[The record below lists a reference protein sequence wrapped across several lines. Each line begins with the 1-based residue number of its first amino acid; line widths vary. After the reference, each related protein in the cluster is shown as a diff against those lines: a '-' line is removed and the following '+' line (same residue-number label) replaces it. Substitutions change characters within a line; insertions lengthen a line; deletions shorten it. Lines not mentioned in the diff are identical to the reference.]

1 MKKISHILISLIFLI
16 NISACAGYKPIF
28 SSTSL
33 QFEISNYDIEGD
45 KILGNKLYSKLSS
58 LSKSKKVNP
67 DTKNLDLLINVSK
80 TKSATSKDSSGKILE
95 YKINLNTKIKITDFI
110 TGKKLLEKNFNSS
123 LNYKI
128 QDQYSDTIKL
138 ENKSTGNLIN
148 LTYQELLI
156 KLSENILSK

>member
-1 MKKISHILISLIFLI
+1 MKKIFYLTFLISLFIFV
-16 NISACAGYKPIF
+16 NDCTGYKPIF
-28 SSTSL
+28 GSTSL

-45 KILGNKLYSKLSS
+45 KILGNKLYSKLYN
-58 LSKSKKVNP
+58 LSKSKKVNS
-67 DTKNLDLLINVSK
+67 DTKNLDLLVNVTK

-138 ENKSTGNLIN
+138 ENQTIENLLN
-148 LTYQELLI
+148 KTLQEILVG
-156 KLSENILSK
+156 LSRNISS

>member
-1 MKKISHILISLIFLI
+1 MKKIFYLTFLISLFIFV
-16 NISACAGYKPIF
+16 NDCTGYKPIF
-28 SSTSL
+28 GSTSL

-58 LSKSKKVNP
+58 LSKSKKINP
-67 DTKNLDLLINVSK
+67 DTKNLDLLINVTK
-80 TKSATSKDSSGKILE
+80 TKRTTSKDSSGKILE

-110 TGKKLLEKNFNSS
+110 TGKKLLEQNFNSS

-138 ENKSTGNLIN
+138 ENQTIENLLN
-148 LTYQELLI
+148 KTLQEILI
-156 KLSENILSK
+156 DLSRNISS

>member
-1 MKKISHILISLIFLI
+1 MKKIFYLTFLISLFIFV
-16 NISACAGYKPIF
+16 NDCTGYKPIF

-45 KILGNKLYSKLSS
+45 KILGNKLYSKLSN

-67 DTKNLDLLINVSK
+67 DTKNLDLLINVSN

-110 TGKKLLEKNFNSS
+110 TGKKLLEQNFNSS

-138 ENKSTGNLIN
+138 ENQTIENLLN
-148 LTYQELLI
+148 KTLQEI
-156 KLSENILSK
+156 IVDLSRNISS

>member
-1 MKKISHILISLIFLI
+1 MKKIFYLTFLISLFIFV
-16 NISACAGYKPIF
+16 NDCTGYKPIF
-28 SSTSL
+28 GSTSL
-33 QFEISNYDIEGD
+33 QFEISNYDIQGD
-45 KILGNKLYSKLSS
+45 KILGNKLYSKLYN

-67 DTKNLDLLINVSK
+67 DTKNLDLLINISN

-110 TGKKLLEKNFNSS
+110 TGKQLLEQNFNSS

-138 ENKSTGNLIN
+138 ENQTIENLLN
-148 LTYQELLI
+148 KTLQEILI
-156 KLSENILSK
+156 DLSRSISS

>member
-1 MKKISHILISLIFLI
+1 MKKIFYLTFLISLFIFV
-16 NISACAGYKPIF
+16 NDCTGYKPIF
-28 SSTSL
+28 GSTSL

-45 KILGNKLYSKLSS
+45 KILGNKLYSKLSN
-58 LSKSKKVNP
+58 LSKSKKVNS
-67 DTKNLDLLINVSK
+67 DTKNLDLLVNVTK

-110 TGKKLLEKNFNSS
+110 TGKKLLEQNFNSS

-138 ENKSTGNLIN
+138 ENQTIENLLN
-148 LTYQELLI
+148 KTLQEILI
-156 KLSENILSK
+156 DLSRNISS